1 MMTVGIVG
9 YGAYVPRYRIKVE
22 EIAKVWGH
30 DAESYKRGLMLQE
43 KTVPSPSEDTITIS
57 VEAARQALKRAA
69 INPADIGAIY
79 IGSESHPYAVKPSGV
94 TLAEA
99 IGAQPDFHTA
109 DFEFACKAG
118 SEAMFVCIGLVQGGM
133 VKYGLAVGADTSQGA
148 PGDALEYSAA
158 AGGAAYIFGEA
169 GIIAS
174 VDSTYSYATDTP
186 DFWRREHAFYP
197 RHAGRFTGE
206 EAYFRHVTKA
216 ARKIMEMN
224 SLTPGDIDYAVFHM
238 PNGKFAMKAA
248 KLLGFPK
255 EKIEPGW
262 VVPILGNTYSG
273 ASPMGLAATLDIAKP
288 GQRILMVSYGSGA
301 GSDSFIFTVQER
313 INEVREKAPKLRD
326 LLADKIYIDYGMYA
340 KFRAKIRM

>member
-1 MMTVGIVG
+1 
-9 YGAYVPRYRIKVE
+9 
-22 EIAKVWGH
+22 
-30 DAESYKRGLMLQE
+30 
-43 KTVPSPSEDTITIS
+43 
-57 VEAARQALKRAA
+57 
-69 INPADIGAIY
+69 
-79 IGSESHPYAVKPSGV
+79 
-94 TLAEA
+94 
-99 IGAQPDFHTA
+99 
-109 DFEFACKAG
+109 
-118 SEAMFVCIGLVQGGM
+118 
-133 VKYGLAVGADTSQGA
+133 
-148 PGDALEYSAA
+148 
-158 AGGAAYIFGEA
+158 
-169 GIIAS
+169 
-174 VDSTYSYATDTP
+174 
-186 DFWRREHAFYP
+186 
-197 RHAGRFTGE
+197 
-206 EAYFRHVTKA
+206 
-216 ARKIMEMN
+216 
-224 SLTPGDIDYAVFHM
+224 M